1 MGAETVPNHAD
12 YRLMGRAS
20 LEALS
25 EYNEVNL
32 FLRGIVPTLGFK
44 TGKVYYE
51 RGVVRLEN
59 RNTH

>member
-1 MGAETVPNHAD
+1 MGS
-12 YRLMGRAS
+12 AS

-51 RGVVRLEN
+51 RGVREAGESKLSLI
-59 RNTH
+59 HI

>member
-1 MGAETVPNHAD
+1 
-12 YRLMGRAS
+12 MGRAS

-32 FLRGIVPTLGFK
+32 FYVVLFRPWDLKQGRYITNGAF
-44 TGKVYYE
+44 
-51 RGVVRLEN
+51 VRLEN

>member
-32 FLRGIVPTLGFK
+32 FLRGIVPTLGLKQGRYITNGAF
-44 TGKVYYE
+44 
-51 RGVVRLEN
+51 VRLEN